1 MAIII
6 IVRLMMTSMTTMM
19 REMMPIGIAYG
30 KKGGFQIMAKSKMTT
45 TYTPFVPY
53 DNLTNV
59 YLVMLWDFLSKM
71 KLDTLLW
78 VSFDRGPPALCRCP
92 NCRAFVIGGEE
103 GCGNNLS
110 PEPASVPSWGKRG
123 EGERRQGRRGRGF
136 GAVWPPLGSNSYPL
150 PPMDLP
156 HPTVKFSLLKLVF
169 LLGLNHAQNSPGRS
183 SILEV
188 TVLVLGARE
197 SG

>member
-1 MAIII
+1 
-6 IVRLMMTSMTTMM
+6 
-19 REMMPIGIAYG
+19 MPC
-30 KKGGFQIMAKSKMTT
+30 
-45 TYTPFVPY
+45 

-59 YLVMLWDFLSKM
+59 YSDKSGDLQTKM

-156 HPTVKFSLLKLVF
+156 PPHGEILPFETCFSSGGKSCTKLSRALLYLEGNSLGFGSAGKRLVFNFNAYLKLLDCLRTIQGAGR
-169 LLGLNHAQNSPGRS
+169 LLTRLPDSEHCSLPPLLPGFRG
-183 SILEV
+183 IHQ
-188 TVLVLGARE
+188 
-197 SG
+197 